1 MTQKQANNV
10 TLAIVFVAITG
21 VMSIFLPDK
30 FLTVINFQSITS
42 QFPEYGLMA
51 LGIMLA
57 LTTGGIDLS
66 LVSITSIS
74 GVTAALVLV
83 QHVNW
88 ALPPVVVILIAILV
102 ALGVSVVAGLIN
114 GLLITVANVP
124 AIIATLGTNGLF
136 LGIAI
141 VMTGGSGISGF
152 PEEFLVI
159 GNGLVLGIPVPFII
173 FLVVAALLGLLQN
186 RTRLGFE
193 MRMLGASPVVS
204 QFSSVNNRLVL
215 IKTHVLTALL
225 AGIAAII
232 IISRVNSVRPGY
244 GSGYLLITVL
254 IAILGGTDPAGGF
267 STTLGTVIAIVLLQ
281 VLTSGLNILAFT
293 PFFRKFIWGLL
304 LLGVMVIHYYRRRY
318 FQKRII
324 QLARD
329 QTALSKAP
337 HPQ

>member
-1 MTQKQANNV
+1 MTQKQANNA
-10 TLAIVFVAITG
+10 TLAIVFVVISI
-21 VMSIFLPDK
+21 VMSIFLPDR

-57 LTTGGIDLS
+57 MTTGGIDLS

-74 GVTAALVLV
+74 GVTAAMVLV
-83 QHVNW
+83 QYVNW
-88 ALPPVVVILIAILV
+88 AMPPVFVIIIAILV
-102 ALGVSVVAGLIN
+102 ALAVSAVAGAIN

-141 VMTGGSGISGF
+141 VLTEGSGIRGF
-152 PEEFLVI
+152 PEEFLFL
-159 GNGLVLGIPVPFII
+159 GNGSVLGIPMPFII
-173 FLVVAALLGLLQN
+173 FLVIAALVGLLLN
-186 RTRLGFE
+186 RTRLGYQ

-215 IKTHVLTALL
+215 IKTHIITGLL

-267 STTLGTVIAIVLLQ
+267 STTLGTVLAIVTLQ

-304 LLGVMVIHYYRRRY
+304 LLGVMVIHYYRQRY
-318 FQKRII
+318 YQKRIV
-324 QLARD
+324 QLAR
-329 QTALSKAP
+329 QEGPPAESPPAG
-337 HPQ
+337 

>member
-10 TLAIVFVAITG
+10 TLVIVFLAVTA

-30 FLTVINFQSITS
+30 FLTVINFQSIVS

-57 LTTGGIDLS
+57 MTTGGIDLS

-74 GVTAALVLV
+74 GVTAATVLV
-83 QHVNW
+83 QYANW
-88 ALPPVVVILIAILV
+88 GLPPTVVIILAIV
-102 ALGVSVVAGLIN
+102 AALAVAAACGILN
-114 GLLITVANVP
+114 GLLITFANVP

-141 VMTGGSGISGF
+141 VVTKGSGISGF

-159 GNGLVLGIPVPFII
+159 GNGRLLGIPVPFLI
-173 FLVVAALLGLLQN
+173 FIGVAVLVGLLMN
-186 RTRLGFE
+186 RSRLGFE
-193 MRMLGASPVVS
+193 MRMLGASPTVS
-204 QFSSVNNRLVL
+204 QFSSVNNRAVL
-215 IKTHVLTALL
+215 IKTHILTALM
-225 AGIAAII
+225 AGIASII
-232 IISRVNSVRPGY
+232 IISRVNSMRPGY
-244 GSGYLLITVL
+244 GSAYLLITVL
-254 IAILGGTDPAGGF
+254 IVVLGGTDPAGGF
-267 STTLGTVIAIVLLQ
+267 STTLGTVLAIVTLQ

-318 FQKRII
+318 YEKRVT
-324 QLARD
+324 QAARNAPPTPEG
-329 QTALSKAP
+329 QT
-337 HPQ
+337 

>member
-10 TLAIVFVAITG
+10 TLVIVFLAVTA

-30 FLTVINFQSITS
+30 FLTVINFQSIAG

-57 LTTGGIDLS
+57 MTTGGIDLS

-74 GVTAALVLV
+74 GVTAAKVLV
-83 QHVNW
+83 QYATW
-88 ALPPVVVILIAILV
+88 GLPPTVVIILAILAALAV
-102 ALGVSVVAGLIN
+102 AAVCGIIN
-114 GLLITVANVP
+114 GLLITAANVP

-141 VMTGGSGISGF
+141 VITKGSGISGF

-159 GNGLVLGIPVPFII
+159 GNGRLLGIPVPLLIFIGVTVLI
-173 FLVVAALLGLLQN
+173 GLLMN
-186 RTRLGFE
+186 RSRLGFE
-193 MRMLGASPVVS
+193 MRMLGASPTVS
-204 QFSSVNNRLVL
+204 QFSSVDNRAVL
-215 IKTHVLTALL
+215 IKTHILTALM
-225 AGIAAII
+225 AGIASII
-232 IISRVNSVRPGY
+232 IISRVNSMRPGY
-244 GSGYLLITVL
+244 GSGYLLVTVL
-254 IAILGGTDPAGGF
+254 IVVLGGTDPAGGF
-267 STTLGTVIAIVLLQ
+267 STTLGTVLAIITLQ

-318 FQKRII
+318 YEKRVI
-324 QLARD
+324 QAAR
-329 QTALSKAP
+329 SAP
-337 HPQ
+337 PTGQ